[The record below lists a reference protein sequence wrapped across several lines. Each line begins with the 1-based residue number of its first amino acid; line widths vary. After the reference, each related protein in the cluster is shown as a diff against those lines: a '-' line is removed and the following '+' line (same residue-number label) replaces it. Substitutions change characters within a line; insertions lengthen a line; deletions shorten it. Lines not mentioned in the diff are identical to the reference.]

1 MQDHVE
7 KPQTILVTGGNRGIG
22 LEIVKAAL
30 QQKTPHKVFI
40 GCRNPHGALALVATL
55 VETFGPRVETVE
67 LDVTK
72 QESIEQAVK
81 VVETAGGLDIL
92 VNNAGVLL
100 EADGAIFTMEAARQ
114 TLSVNFE
121 GVVAVTQAFMPLLE
135 RSHGTPQI
143 AFTSSS
149 QGARTLGLL
158 QDEHRKALMED
169 ALSLSKLQD
178 TLVELISGLS
188 NPSSSYHS
196 IPTVAYGISKMGVN
210 CYTQIL
216 ARQHPAVQT
225 NSCSPGFCNTDMCA
239 NYKGE
244 RKPKEPAL
252 GASVFTKVLF
262 GELGH
267 GKTGR
272 FFKESSKAG
281 TTIAESVAAEDAW
294 VLFPDH

>member
-1 MQDHVE
+1 MQRHAE
-7 KPQTILVTGGNRGIG
+7 RQLTILVTGGNRGIG

-55 VETFGPRVETVE
+55 VETYGPRVETVE

-72 QESIEQAVK
+72 QASIEQAVK
-81 VVETAGGLDIL
+81 AVETSGGLDIL
-92 VNNAGVLL
+92 VNNAGILL
-100 EADGAIFTMEAARQ
+100 EADGAVFTMEAARE
-114 TLSVNFE
+114 TLLVNFG
-121 GVVAVTQAFMPLLE
+121 GVVAVTQAFLPLLE
-135 RSHGTPQI
+135 RSYGTPHI
-143 AFTSSS
+143 VFTSSS

-158 QDEHRKALMED
+158 QDEHRKSLVDE
-169 ALSLSKLQD
+169 ALSLTKLQD
-178 TLVELISGLS
+178 TLGELIDGLS
-188 NPSSSYHS
+188 DPSSSYHN

-216 ARQHPAVQT
+216 AREHPAVQS

-239 NYKGE
+239 NYTGE

-262 GELGH
+262 GELGR

-281 TTIAESVAAEDAW
+281 TAMAESVAAEDVW
-294 VLFPDH
+294 VIFPDH